1 MKILIDNGHG
11 INTAGKCSPDKRLR
25 EYAYTREIAQRLVSE
40 LRGAGYDAQRI
51 VTETTDISLSER
63 CRRVN
68 SICKTHGAK
77 NCVLVSIHNN
87 AAGSGGVWRDAR
99 GFSVHISS
107 NASSN
112 SKNLAVLF
120 TETAIKMGL
129 KGNRSIPKTKYWVQ
143 SLAMTR
149 DTNCPAVLTENMF
162 QDNKQDVDFLL
173 SEDGMSAIV
182 KLHFDV
188 LTKYVKEVAK

>member
-11 INTAGKCSPDKRLR
+11 IDTAGKCSPDKRLR

-40 LRGAGYDAQRI
+40 LRDAGFDAQRI
-51 VTETTDISLSER
+51 VTETTDISLYER

-87 AAGSGGVWRDAR
+87 AAGSGCAWRDAR

-112 SKNLAVLF
+112 SKKLAAMF
-120 TETAIKMGL
+120 TDTAIKMGL
-129 KGNRSIPKTKYWVQ
+129 KGNRSIPQTKYWVQ

-149 DTNCPAVLTENMF
+149 DTNCPSVLTENLF

-173 SEDGMSAIV
+173 SEYGKSAIV

-188 LTKYVKEVAK
+188 LTKYVNEVEK

>member
-68 SICKTHGAK
+68 SICKTHGAN

>member
-87 AAGSGGVWRDAR
+87 AVGSGGVWRDAR

-112 SKNLAVLF
+112 SKKLAVMF